1 MLSTPTVS
9 DSPPAFAAA
18 AAALSTALQPHRTV
32 PNRTNGPATPFIP
45 LTRVATTL
53 ANTPQVISV
62 TWSDKP
68 TDRQHP
74 HRIEVQAA
82 RHDEKDEA
90 EWRNLPLAPWY

>member
-1 MLSTPTVS
+1 MIGWGHPCEHTS
-9 DSPPAFAAA
+9 
-18 AAALSTALQPHRTV
+18 
-32 PNRTNGPATPFIP
+32 
-45 LTRVATTL
+45 
-53 ANTPQVISV
+53 QVISV

-90 EWRNLPLAPWY
+90 VWRNLPLAPWY